1 MHATAS
7 REEVVALVDR
17 LNVITEQLT
26 RLIELEERI
35 VFAAR
40 AMLRAE
46 HGADRKS
53 HIHTSDDSTTK

>member
-1 MHATAS
+1 M
-7 REEVVALVDR
+7 VALVDR
-17 LNVITEQLT
+17 LNVITEQLA
-26 RLIELEERI
+26 RLIALQERI